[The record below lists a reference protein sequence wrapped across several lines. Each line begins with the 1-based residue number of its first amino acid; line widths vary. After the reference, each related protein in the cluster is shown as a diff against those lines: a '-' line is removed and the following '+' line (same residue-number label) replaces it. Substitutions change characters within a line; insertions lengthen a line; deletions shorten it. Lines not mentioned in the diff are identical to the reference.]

1 MLTTYDYPVARIVSE
16 TDLDS
21 ILVGDSLG
29 MVVLGYQNTQK
40 VDMEDM
46 IRHTSAVSRANPPQ
60 LIVADMPFLSY
71 EVSKEEAVRNAGL
84 LVKAG
89 ADAVKLEGGQ
99 EVADV
104 VRAITK
110 AGIPVMGHIGMTPQ
124 RYLKLG
130 GFRVVGK
137 SDAEFNSLL
146 EDGKALEE
154 AGAFSIVIENTY
166 ADVAETITRSV
177 SIPTICIGAG
187 LSCDGQ
193 VLVIHDLLGLSDVRP
208 YFAKAYVDL
217 KSEIKKAVSNYVHDV
232 KSGEFP
238 GKENYKDRAN

>member
-1 MLTTYDYPVARIVSE
+1 MLTAYDYPVARIISE
-16 TDLDS
+16 TEIDS

-29 MVVLGYQNTQK
+29 MVVLGYQSTQK

-71 EVSKEEAVRNAGL
+71 EVSREEAVRNAGL

-89 ADAVKLEGGQ
+89 ADAVKLEGGR
-99 EVADV
+99 EIVDV
-104 VRAITK
+104 VRAIIN

-137 SDAEFNSLL
+137 SDAESDSIV
-146 EDGKALEE
+146 EDAKALEE

-166 ADVAETITRSV
+166 ADVAEKVTRSL
-177 SIPTICIGAG
+177 SMPTICIGAG

-193 VLVIHDLLGLSDVRP
+193 VLVIHDLLGLSEMRP
-208 YFAKAYVDL
+208 YFAKAYLDL
-217 KSEIKKAVSNYVHDV
+217 KSEIRKAVSAYVDDV
-232 KSGEFP
+232 RSGKFP
-238 GKENYKDRAN
+238 GKENYKERAS